1 MREVV
6 HRGRAAAARGHASAA
21 THQQKRSTSPAFVCM
36 AAMAAVLVA
45 LHDRSLRAERHKAAQ
60 LCPSLRV
67 RPWWRRVNRVQ
78 KKPQMIDRMTW
89 LLRSGEGESDGHVL
103 AILPR

>member
-6 HRGRAAAARGHASAA
+6 HRGRAAAARGSASAA
-21 THQQKRSTSPAFVCM
+21 TQQKRSTSPAFVCM

-45 LHDRSLRAERHKAAQ
+45 LHDRSLRPERHKAAQ

-78 KKPQMIDRMTW
+78 KKETPDDRP
-89 LLRSGEGESDGHVL
+89 DDL
-103 AILPR
+103 AIADW

>member
-6 HRGRAAAARGHASAA
+6 HRGRAAAARAHASAA
-21 THQQKRSTSPAFVCM
+21 PQQKRSTSPAFVCM

-45 LHDRSLRAERHKAAQ
+45 LHDRSLTPERHKAAQ

-67 RPWWRRVNRVQ
+67 RPWWRRVNQVE
-78 KKPQMIDRMTW
+78 KKLLIVDRMT
-89 LLRSGEGESDGHVL
+89 
-103 AILPR
+103 